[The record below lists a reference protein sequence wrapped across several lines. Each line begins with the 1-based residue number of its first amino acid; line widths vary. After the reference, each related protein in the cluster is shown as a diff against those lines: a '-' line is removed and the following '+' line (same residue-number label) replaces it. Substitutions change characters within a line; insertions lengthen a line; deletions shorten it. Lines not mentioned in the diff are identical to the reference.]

1 MSLARDQAPQWGKKG
16 KKRGQIGKISA
27 KEMSRAVAWG
37 GGKGGAT
44 FSPPQ
49 TTSRLA
55 SLADFFLL
63 FPHGGAW
70 SQVQLASIKKNDLPN
85 SDTAP

>member
-1 MSLARDQAPQWGKKG
+1 MGEKG
-16 KKRGQIGKISA
+16 KNRGQIGKISA
-27 KEMSRAVAWG
+27 KEARRAVAWG
-37 GGKGGAT
+37 GGKAGAT

-63 FPHGGAW
+63 FPHCGAC
-70 SQVQLASIKKNDLPN
+70 SQAKLESINKMKSSAVTLPLKI
-85 SDTAP
+85 DIEK

>member
-1 MSLARDQAPQWGKKG
+1 MGEKG
-16 KKRGQIGKISA
+16 KNRGQIGKMSA
-27 KEMSRAVAWG
+27 KEASRAVAWG
-37 GGKGGAT
+37 RGKGGAT

-63 FPHGGAW
+63 FPHGGAC
-70 SQVQLASIKKNDLPN
+70 SQAQLASIKKNDLPN